1 MMKNH
6 LTRLNGR
13 AHRDSMMEIIDTTA
27 FKKGFTAAS
36 SGIAYAFKAPRPPLA
51 ISTKAPETDDI
62 KLGQPIMKTAS
73 RILIAFLTGAL
84 SFAAKAQEAAPSF
97 AGKTITL
104 VVGFGAGGG
113 YDLYARLLARYLG
126 QHIPGSP
133 NVIVQNMEGAGG
145 VRAANHVYS
154 IAPKDGTVIAAVNQ
168 GAAMFQLL
176 GGKGAQYDPARFNWL
191 GSMAYS
197 NNTVSVWH
205 TSRVKTIDDAIKVE
219 TSMAGSGIIS
229 DANIYPAI
237 LNALVGTKF
246 KIINGY
252 TGTNESNLALERGEV
267 EGRGGGAYSSL
278 VSTRPEWLRDR
289 KISIL
294 TQVGFEKEPDL
305 PNVPLLIDLVKN
317 EEDRQIANLVTL
329 PVAIGYNYWLAP
341 EVPAERLK
349 TLRDAFAAAMKD
361 PALMAEAKK
370 QSFDIRPKTGEQ
382 LEQMVRDASMIPK
395 PILQR
400 AATILGW

>member
-1 MMKNH
+1 
-6 LTRLNGR
+6 
-13 AHRDSMMEIIDTTA
+13 MMEIIDTTA
-27 FKKGFTAAS
+27 FKKGFTATS
-36 SGIAYAFKAPRPPLA
+36 SGIAYVFKAARPLLA
-51 ISTKAPETDDI
+51 ISMKAHETDDI
-62 KLGQPIMKTAS
+62 TPGSLIMKTAS

-84 SFAAKAQEAAPSF
+84 AFAAKAQEATPSF

-197 NNTVSVWH
+197 NNTVYVWH
-205 TSRVKTIDDAIKVE
+205 TSRVKTIDDATKFE

-294 TQVGFEKEPDL
+294 TQVGFEKETDL
-305 PNVPLLIDLVKN
+305 PNVPLLIDLVKSD
-317 EEDRQIANLVTL
+317 EDRQIANLVTL

-341 EVPAERLK
+341 EVPAERMK
-349 TLRDAFAAAMKD
+349 VLRDAFAATMKD